1 MFWACAKQKTTLN
14 IVECII
20 DTPANTYIYYTFYVP
35 AGISK
40 ARVVGNYEVHG
51 GLIPRIDISCRH
63 NSVLKSYRLLLI
75 LLDCNDKSFREI
87 DVYLPT
93 SNRSRQTTYYLSFHN
108 IAPLGESK

>member
-14 IVECII
+14 IVEGII

-51 GLIPRIDISCRH
+51 GLIPGMIYLADTTLCSSPIDCS
-63 NSVLKSYRLLLI
+63 SY
-75 LLDCNDKSFREI
+75 
-87 DVYLPT
+87 Y
-93 SNRSRQTTYYLSFHN
+93 
-108 IAPLGESK
+108 